1 MGGRLSQGATG
12 AMQDCHDEEDKD
24 EDEGRGE
31 PRSKRDAE
39 TGEQGQETEAEGAV
53 ALAHGPVVAAGGADL
68 QGDEAGDFRDD
79 GEGGGEDD
87 EACVKAG
94 DEGERQVEGGVGD
107 DVLVEVVGFFYLR
120 WLYAWMA

>member
-39 TGEQGQETEAEGAV
+39 TGEQLFVDTHDGGFRKRFAQAAERRETALRA
-53 ALAHGPVVAAGGADL
+53 ALAEAGIDCLELATDDQLGAALLRFTELRKMRSRLAGG
-68 QGDEAGDFRDD
+68 GVHRPMAG
-79 GEGGGEDD
+79 
-87 EACVKAG
+87 
-94 DEGERQVEGGVGD
+94 
-107 DVLVEVVGFFYLR
+107 
-120 WLYAWMA
+120 